1 MDKIKDFISTYKGVL
16 LFFAAMFGANLVWKL
31 VVSGNEELNQIVIFG
46 KYDISEYIAKVSA
59 HVAKVTYRLVH
70 LIDDSIY
77 LTDGTVFHC
86 PNGKSGCIAW
96 SCTGIKQIAVDRKS
110 VV

>member
-31 VVSGNEELNQIVIFG
+31 VVSGNDELNQIVIFG

-77 LTDGTVFHC
+77 LT
-86 PNGKSGCIAW
+86 
-96 SCTGIKQIAVDRKS
+96 
-110 VV
+110 